1 MDRTE
6 TLTRQPFT
14 VTLLANGQDVTTAS
28 PIAQVQY
35 RRDGTGIRTLRDG
48 RVVEGRWR
56 FLNDSQTQVEVTGP
70 EGSSRWVIVELKESL
85 YRKVNIDTGVEF
97 IQRPVV

>member
-1 MDRTE
+1 MDRLD

-14 VTLLANGQDVTTAS
+14 VSLFANGQDITAAS

-35 RRDGTGIRTLRDG
+35 HADGRGTRTLRDG
-48 RVVEGRWR
+48 RVVEGHWR
-56 FLNDSQTQVEVTGP
+56 FLNDTQTQVEVIGP
-70 EGSSRWVIVELKESL
+70 EGSSRWVIVELKDSL

-97 IQRPVV
+97 IQRPVA